1 MAVPVYPGVK
11 YGGYETADDPSPKSM
26 RRAAAIVA
34 NPLPYIARAVVVTA
48 DGDITVTRED
58 GSSDIVWCVAGW
70 NPIRFT
76 RLEADAGAIVKDVHF

>member
-1 MAVPVYPGVK
+1 MVAVFPGVK
-11 YGGYETADDPSPKSM
+11 YAGYEGNDDPSPKSM
-26 RRAAAIVA
+26 RRTAALAA

-70 NPIRFT
+70 NPIRFQ
-76 RLEADAGAIVKDVHF
+76 RLEADAGVIVKDVHF

>member
-1 MAVPVYPGVK
+1 MPSLYPSVRQA
-11 YGGYETADDPSPKSM
+11 GYEGNDDPSPKSM
-26 RRAAAIVA
+26 RRAAALAA
-34 NPLPYIARAVVVTA
+34 NPLPYLARAVVVTA

-58 GSSDIVWCVAGW
+58 GSSDIVWCAQGW

>member
-1 MAVPVYPGVK
+1 MPSLYSSIRQA
-11 YGGYETADDPSPKSM
+11 GYEGADDPSPKSM
-26 RRAAAIVA
+26 RRAAALAA
-34 NPLPYIARAVVVTA
+34 NPLPYLARAVVVTA